1 MSQVLSEDQVKNY
14 RRDGYISPIDVLKE
28 GEIQTLNLKLQKFRD
43 RINLNG
49 KIAGRYNQKPH
60 LILTWAD
67 QVIRNPKI
75 LDAVEQL
82 IGPNIFCWG
91 SQFFAKDAGDN
102 AYVSWHQDGNYW
114 GLSSIDVVTAWVALT
129 PSTIESG
136 CMNVVP
142 GTQNRHAQHI
152 DTFEENNLLSRGQEI
167 AVTVSPEEVV
177 HIELQ
182 PGQMSLHHVMI
193 FHGSEPNKSD
203 HPRVGFAIRYVP
215 THVRQ
220 TAGQRDSAILV
231 RGIDEF
237 HHFDHETAPDADF
250 SDKAIEQH
258 KQVVDRQLEI
268 LYAGAKKRK
277 L

>member
-1 MSQVLSEDQVKNY
+1 MNQVLSEEQVKHY
-14 RRDGYISPIDVLKE
+14 VRDGYISPIEVLNQ
-28 GEIQTLNLKLQKFRD
+28 GEIQTLNLKLQAFRE

-60 LILTWAD
+60 LILPWAD
-67 QVIRNPKI
+67 QIIRHPRI

-91 SQFFAKDAGDN
+91 SQFFSKDAGDN

-129 PSTIESG
+129 PSTLASG

-142 GTQNRHAQHI
+142 GTQDRHVQHI
-152 DTFEENNLLSRGQEI
+152 DTYAEDNLLSRGQEI
-167 AVTVSPEEVV
+167 AVTVLPEEVV
-177 HIELQ
+177 PIELQ

-220 TAGQRDSAILV
+220 TAGDRDSAILV
-231 RGIDEF
+231 RGIDEY
-237 HHFDHETAPDADF
+237 HHFEHETAPDAEF
-250 SDKAIEQH
+250 SDVALEQH
-258 KQVVDRQLEI
+258 KQVIDRQLAI
-268 LYAGAKKRK
+268 LYAGAQKRK